1 MGKGQVKVRYDQE
14 GDILYFL
21 VKEGRVKD
29 TLEVGEDFFVE
40 VDEAGKIVG
49 FEVWRARTNVFSEL
63 LKYMDR
69 LKEAR
74 VGI

>member
-1 MGKGQVKVRYDQE
+1 MGKDQVKVRYDQE
-14 GDILYFL
+14 GDILYIL

-69 LKEAR
+69 LKETR